1 MILLAVR
8 VAVGVALLV
17 RGGSSRT
24 HQIAAGV
31 LLPKP
36 FRTAL
41 TPVVVVAVALDGWRR
56 ERAAHAASA
65 EAESGAPQTSAPQDT
80 RRWHLRRPWSR

>member
-8 VAVGVALLV
+8 VVVGVALLV

-36 FRTAL
+36 LRTAL

-56 ERAAHAASA
+56 ERAAHAAPA
-65 EAESGAPQTSAPQDT
+65 EAETITPPDT
-80 RRWHLRRPWSR
+80 GRRHLRRPWSRR